1 MMQAVINL
9 LKESPAVYLGT
20 VTPEGKPKV
29 RPFALLFER
38 EGTLFFCTSRKTSA
52 YRDLKNHP
60 YTEISV
66 MSSEYRWVRISAKV
80 VFSDDQK
87 IKEVA
92 IKENERLQHL
102 FGSADNPDFEIFFLA
117 EGTATLHD
125 FSENPVQI
133 FTF

>member
-29 RPFALLFER
+29 RPFALLLEQER
-38 EGTLFFCTSRKTSA
+38 TLFFCTSRKTSA
-52 YRDLKNHP
+52 YRDLKNYP

-66 MSSEYRWVRISAKV
+66 MSTEYSWVRISAKV